1 MEVPKSEEG
10 VPEAGDM
17 AWRFL
22 RNTNGEMVGS
32 PTWEETPKPLSVLG
46 SQRAHRGP
54 LREHF
59 VDQFLMFLSSS
70 LPRTPK
76 GGPDTSASCMG
87 CSWGGAPRAALP
99 CVPLLPL
106 PGPGGG
112 VGASGWPRGSLS
124 EG

>member
-70 LPRTPK
+70 LPSLQSFHHANLGWRFQNAHATNCFSSQLQFGFK
-76 GGPDTSASCMG
+76 DFSG
-87 CSWGGAPRAALP
+87 CHCPQDKDQNKAP
-99 CVPLLPL
+99 
-106 PGPGGG
+106 
-112 VGASGWPRGSLS
+112 
-124 EG
+124 